1 MPKRLVRVEAI
12 MDLGYPFEEEESFY
26 VLQIALEKEQIDEV
40 IKISEQYKDGEKKKV
55 YRFEQPAEDAV
66 PPPPVG
72 EHEVLERTEW
82 INPPT
87 VIERRGSPSAKSSIS
102 QMPRSRSRRTSSPA
116 PLAPPPPAAPEYYE
130 ERKTIIEERAPSHH
144 HHAGSLVLSERHHQ
158 SDRDINQEIR
168 ALEAE
173 RRALRLERDA
183 EQKRDLAMRIRDPS
197 SEEFQMVEYRNRSR
211 PRGDLVVYER
221 EKSPPRNVI
230 RVEKDRKERRNAKI
244 VAAAMATLS

>member
-1 MPKRLVRVEAI
+1 M
-12 MDLGYPFEEEESFY
+12 
-26 VLQIALEKEQIDEV
+26 
-40 IKISEQYKDGEKKKV
+40 SEIHTHERNVPTNFRRTEKKKV

-102 QMPRSRSRRTSSPA
+102 QMPRSRSRRTSSPGTYVSKQQTIVAETRSPPPA

-230 RVEKDRKERRNAKI
+230 RVEKDRKGR
-244 VAAAMATLS
+244 MALVRSSH

>member
-230 RVEKDRKERRNAKI
+230 RVEKDRKGR
-244 VAAAMATLS
+244 MALVRSSH

>member
-1 MPKRLVRVEAI
+1 MPTNCRRT
-12 MDLGYPFEEEESFY
+12 
-26 VLQIALEKEQIDEV
+26 
-40 IKISEQYKDGEKKKV
+40 EKKKV
-55 YRFEQPAEDAV
+55 YRFELPVEDAAM

-102 QMPRSRSRRTSSPA
+102 QMPRSRSRRTSSPGTYVSKQQTIVAETRSPPPA

-230 RVEKDRKERRNAKI
+230 RVEKDRKGR
-244 VAAAMATLS
+244 MALVRSSH